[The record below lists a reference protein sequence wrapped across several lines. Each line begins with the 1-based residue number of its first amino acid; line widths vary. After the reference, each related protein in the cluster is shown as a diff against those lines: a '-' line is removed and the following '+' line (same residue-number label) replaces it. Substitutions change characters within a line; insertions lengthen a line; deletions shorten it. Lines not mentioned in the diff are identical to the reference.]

1 MKKMLLLLLMSIISA
16 SALAGT
22 PTCPGQYAAGE
33 APEIVN
39 QKLAVATREVCASG
53 YTVMHSGVTR
63 TPLWSAE
70 HLNASRLQGARGLER
85 KNTFHP
91 EDSLPAGERAELRD
105 YARSGYDR
113 GHMAPSADMASE
125 RMQDESFSLANMVP
139 QDADNNRNLH
149 EGIESAVRTM
159 ARKGNLY
166 IITGPLFIGGSL
178 KRLNGRVLVPTHIYK
193 AVYDPARQEAG
204 AYLEENKPGME
215 YKVISIAEL
224 ERLAGINF
232 FPRMPQKVKENAMK
246 LPAPTPHGNKSAG
259 NHGTAHTIGHAAVTS
274 VAMHGLRHFFH

>member
-1 MKKMLLLLLMSIISA
+1 MKKMLLLLLTGLISA
-16 SALAGT
+16 SALAG
-22 PTCPGQYAAGE
+22 PSTCPGQYASGE
-33 APEIVN
+33 APEIIN
-39 QKLAVATREVCASG
+39 QKLAIATREVCASG

-70 HLNASRLQGARGLER
+70 YLNAARLQGARELER

-91 EDSLPAGERAELRD
+91 EASLPSGERAELRD

-113 GHMAPSADMASE
+113 GHMAPSADMGSE
-125 RMQDESFSLANMVP
+125 RMQDESFSLTNMVP

-159 ARKGNLY
+159 ARKSNIY
-166 IITGPLFIGGSL
+166 VITGPLFIGGSL

-204 AYLEENKPGME
+204 AYLEENKPGMD
-215 YKVISIAEL
+215 YKIISIAEL
-224 ERLAGINF
+224 EKLAGINF
-232 FPRMPQKVKENAMK
+232 FPRMPQKVKYRAMN
-246 LPAPTPHGNKSAG
+246 LPSPTPHGNRSSGK
-259 NHGTAHTIGHAAVTS
+259 HGAEHAIGHAAVAS